1 MHRDLD
7 QRARLA
13 RWLRELP
20 EDASAPPYDFREF
33 QRRAAQRTL
42 AAQERHGGLLL
53 TAAAAI
59 AGTALAVLL
68 RFAAPAPHV
77 AGGDVTIAEVA
88 PAQGASTLMA
98 ARPEVLEHWLASL
111 PSDPALVRVGAR
123 AAVGG
128 LEDRIAQLDDQ
139 LSAARLE
146 PAPAGRLDA
155 LQQERTRLMAA
166 LVQVRYAETLAD
178 AAR

>member
-1 MHRDLD
+1 M
-7 QRARLA
+7 
-13 RWLRELP
+13 P
-20 EDASAPPYDFREF
+20 
-33 QRRAAQRTL
+33 
-42 AAQERHGGLLL
+42 
-53 TAAAAI
+53 
-59 AGTALAVLL
+59 
-68 RFAAPAPHV
+68 
-77 AGGDVTIAEVA
+77 
-88 PAQGASTLMA
+88 
-98 ARPEVLEHWLASL
+98 ARPEVLEHWLAGL

-146 PAPAGRLDA
+146 PAQAARLDA
-155 LQQERTRLMAA
+155 LQRERTWLMGA

>member
-7 QRARLA
+7 QHATLARL
-13 RWLRELP
+13 LRELP
-20 EDASAPPYDFREF
+20 DDALPPYDFGEF

-42 AAQERHGGLLL
+42 AGQERRGGRLLAAVAA
-53 TAAAAI
+53 TAVM
-59 AGTALAVLL
+59 ALAVLL
-68 RFAAPAPHV
+68 RFGAPAPWV
-77 AGGDVTIAEVA
+77 AAGSATIGEVTA
-88 PAQGASTLMA
+88 PPAAPTLMH

-123 AAVGG
+123 AAVSG

-139 LSAARLE
+139 LSTARLE
-146 PAPAGRLDA
+146 PAQAGRLNA
-155 LQQERTRLMAA
+155 LQQERTRLMGA

-178 AAR
+178 AAH

>member
-13 RWLRELP
+13 QLLRELP
-20 EDASAPPYDFREF
+20 DDAQALPYDFREF
-33 QRRAAQRTL
+33 QRRAAQRAL
-42 AAQERHGGLLL
+42 AAQERHGGRLLA
-53 TAAAAI
+53 AAAAI
-59 AGTALAVLL
+59 AVTALAVVL
-68 RFAAPAPHV
+68 RFGAPAPHV
-77 AGGDVTIAEVA
+77 AAGGVTSGEIAPRQAA
-88 PAQGASTLMA
+88 PTLT

-123 AAVGG
+123 AAVSG

-146 PAPAGRLDA
+146 PAQAGRFEA
-155 LQQERTRLMAA
+155 LQQERTRLMGA

>member
-33 QRRAAQRTL
+33 QRRAAQRAL

-53 TAAAAI
+53 AAAAAI
-59 AGTALAVLL
+59 AGAALAVLL
-68 RFAAPAPHV
+68 RFGAPAPHV
-77 AGGDVTIAEVA
+77 AAGGVPIGEVA
-88 PAQGASTLMA
+88 PPEAPTLTP

>member
-7 QRARLA
+7 QHATLARL
-13 RWLRELP
+13 LRELP
-20 EDASAPPYDFREF
+20 DDAIPPYDFGEF

-42 AAQERHGGLLL
+42 AAQERHGGRLLAVVAA
-53 TAAAAI
+53 TAVM
-59 AGTALAVLL
+59 ALAVLL
-68 RFAAPAPHV
+68 RFGAPAPRGA
-77 AGGDVTIAEVA
+77 AGSVTIGEVTALPAA
-88 PAQGASTLMA
+88 PTLMP

-123 AAVGG
+123 AAVSG

-155 LQQERTRLMAA
+155 LQQERTRLMGA
-166 LVQVRYAETLAD
+166 LVQVRYAERLAD

>member
-13 RWLRELP
+13 RLLRELP
-20 EDASAPPYDFREF
+20 DDALPPPYDFREF

-42 AAQERHGGLLL
+42 AAPARHGGRLFA
-53 TAAAAI
+53 AAAAI
-59 AGTALAVLL
+59 AVTALAVLL
-68 RFAAPAPHV
+68 RFGAPAPHV
-77 AGGDVTIAEVA
+77 AVGLVPIGELA
-88 PAQGASTLMA
+88 PPQAPTLA
-98 ARPEVLEHWLASL
+98 PARPEVLEHWLASL

-123 AAVGG
+123 AAVSG

-139 LSAARLE
+139 LSAVRLE
-146 PAPAGRLDA
+146 PAQAGRLYA
-155 LQQERTRLMAA
+155 LQQERTRLMGA

>member
-7 QRARLA
+7 PRATLA
-13 RWLRELP
+13 RVLREFP
-20 EDASAPPYDFREF
+20 EEALPPYDFREF
-33 QRRAAQRTL
+33 ERRAAQHAL
-42 AAQERHGGLLL
+42 AARERHGGRLL
-53 TAAAAI
+53 AVAAAI
-59 AGTALAVLL
+59 AVMTLAVLL
-68 RFAAPAPHV
+68 RFGAPAPRV
-77 AGGDVTIAEVA
+77 AADTVKIGEETPQAA
-88 PAQGASTLMA
+88 PTLVP

-123 AAVGG
+123 AAVSE

-146 PAPAGRLDA
+146 PAQAGRVDA
-155 LQQERTRLMAA
+155 LQQERTRLMGA